1 MRALAWFAVLG
12 LGWSTGAAQAEVP
25 LGMSPPAPLQE
36 RIARVEQGLLLPVA
50 VAGQPA
56 PVMTLQQRMAYWR
69 VPAVSV
75 ALINHGTIEWA
86 RAYGVTDA
94 GGQQAATPDT
104 LFQAGSVSKPVT
116 AALVMRLAAAGKLDP
131 AQDVNLHLRNW
142 QVPAGEA
149 PATAFTLLNHTAGM
163 PEYGLTGYVA
173 DAPMP
178 TLLQVLRGAAP
189 ATNPPASRNS
199 LQGYAYSSLGYVVL
213 QQYLEDAM
221 QRPFATLAQ
230 TEVLQP
236 LNMHASLFA
245 PSPGPAQAALAA
257 AGHDLEGKV
266 LAGRWRRH
274 PELAPTGLWSTASD
288 LARFA
293 IAMQEAAA
301 GQKPQ
306 WLAQDYAQRM
316 LTPGSN
322 EYGLGF
328 ELDHAGKAKTFH
340 HSGSTIG
347 YKALLFAYTQTGQ
360 GAVILTNGDG
370 AWPLIEEL
378 MRSIAA
384 EYGWE
389 DYRPLVRVAAPAQR
403 DLFEQ
408 FIGQFKVANTT
419 LRISREGDRLMVAGP
434 PLGPA
439 ALELIAAGPYD
450 YFVREKDVTL
460 HFDANQGL
468 PVQSLTFVDGRPRAG
483 LRLQECDHRASCSR

>member
-1 MRALAWFAVLG
+1 MVLG
-12 LGWSTGAAQAEVP
+12 LGWISAAAQAD
-25 LGMSPPAPLQE
+25 APLQMALAAPLQQ
-36 RIARVEQGLLLPVA
+36 RIARVEQGLLLPIA

-56 PVMTLQQRMAYWR
+56 PVMSLQQRMAYWR

-131 AQDVNLHLRNW
+131 SQDVNLRLRDW
-142 QVPAGEA
+142 QVPAA
-149 PATAFTLLNHTAGM
+149 SPAVTALTLLSHTAGM
-163 PEYGLTGYVA
+163 PEYGLTGYA
-173 DAPMP
+173 AAAPMP
-178 TLLQVLRGAAP
+178 TLLQVLRGEAP
-189 ATNPPASRNS
+189 ASNPSLSRS
-199 LQGYAYSSLGYVVL
+199 SKQDYAYSSLGYVVL

-221 QRPFATLAQ
+221 QRPFASLAQ

-236 LNMHASLFA
+236 LAMRASLFA
-245 PSPGPAQAALAA
+245 ASPEPARAALAA
-257 AGHDLEGKV
+257 AGHDLEGAV

-293 IAMQEAAA
+293 LAIQGAAA
-301 GQKPQ
+301 GQNPQ
-306 WLAQDYAQRM
+306 WLAQNYAQRL
-316 LTPGSN
+316 LTPVSN

-328 ELDHAGKAKTFH
+328 ELDHAGKAKAFH

-389 DYRPLVRVAAPAQR
+389 DYRPLVRAAVPAQR
-403 DLFEQ
+403 ELFDQ
-408 FIGQFKVANTT
+408 FTGQFKVANTT
-419 LRISREGDRLMVAGP
+419 LQISCEGDRLMVAGP

-450 YFVREKDVTL
+450 YFVREKEVTL

-483 LRLQECDHRASCSR
+483 LRLQ